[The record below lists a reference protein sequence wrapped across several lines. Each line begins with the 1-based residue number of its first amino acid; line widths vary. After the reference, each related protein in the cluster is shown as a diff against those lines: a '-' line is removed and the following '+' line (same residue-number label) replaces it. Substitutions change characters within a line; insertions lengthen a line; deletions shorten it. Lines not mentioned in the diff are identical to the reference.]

1 MFPAVVPRRRQ
12 RAVGHGRISGVLT
25 EPLPFALETLRFP
38 FPALASL
45 AGRLPL
51 GGGREVALASL
62 LAARLALSV
71 SAADALPPADRAA
84 RAAAAKVWLASL
96 ALPAATR
103 VPFARCVESST
114 GTPLQV
120 AGALRSLVAAAG
132 AHLDGPSVQEL
143 ERLARQLAGT

>member
-1 MFPAVVPRRRQ
+1 
-12 RAVGHGRISGVLT
+12 VLT

-62 LAARLALSV
+62 LTARLSLNVGAS
-71 SAADALPPADRAA
+71 DPLPPADRAS

-96 ALPAATR
+96 ALPATTR
-103 VPFARCVESST
+103 VPFARCVESTT

-143 ERLARQLAGT
+143 EKLARQLAGT

>member
-1 MFPAVVPRRRQ
+1 ML
-12 RAVGHGRISGVLT
+12 S
-25 EPLPFALETLRFP
+25 EPLPYALEALRFP

-51 GGGREVALASL
+51 GGGREVALAAL
-62 LAARLALSV
+62 LTARLAQG
-71 SAADALPPADRAA
+71 AAADDALPPGDRAT

-96 ALPAATR
+96 ALPATTR
-103 VPFARCVESST
+103 VPFARCVEATT

-143 ERLARQLAGT
+143 EKLARALAGG